1 MEMKQSL
8 AGIDEAKMK
17 TVIQLKNDYN
27 AGKISLTDAKR
38 ILKEKVG
45 TLKPYEIALAEQE
58 LKEFDENECQKEDI
72 QKMLELFEDIM
83 DTSRPDL
90 PDAHPIMCY
99 YRENDAL
106 KKILLRLFS
115 DFGYAEHIVVAG
127 FFDKTRIDERI
138 GKCKPI
144 LF

>member
-27 AGKISLTDAKR
+27 TGKISLADAKR

-58 LKEFDENECQKEDI
+58 LKTFRKCSNSL
-72 QKMLELFEDIM
+72 KMLWIQAVLTCPMI
-83 DTSRPDL
+83 
-90 PDAHPIMCY
+90 
-99 YRENDAL
+99 
-106 KKILLRLFS
+106 ILLC
-115 DFGYAEHIVVAG
+115 AITA
-127 FFDKTRIDERI
+127 KTMR
-138 GKCKPI
+138 
-144 LF
+144 